1 MYLKVVHKHEMI
13 WIKALCSTT
22 TRQKCSQRIVPN
34 NHSLIN
40 KIKTEKM
47 TITKSEKS
55 HRHLQVKQRL
65 LSLNENTPSLS
76 KAGQK
81 LKNLTFSVFK
91 I

>member
-1 MYLKVVHKHEMI
+1 MI
-13 WIKALCSTT
+13 WIKALFSTT
-22 TRQKCSQRIVPN
+22 TRQKSSQRIVPN
-34 NHSLIN
+34 NHSLVN
-40 KIKTEKM
+40 KIKIEKM
-47 TITKSEKS
+47 TITQSEKS

-81 LKNLTFSVFK
+81 LQNLTFSVFK